1 MLIARSSVGA
11 LVTRRV
17 TRPGFFSPNGAG
29 AGAPRPSE
37 RRRLKGER
45 KMNDKSLR
53 HRETAGAIIIDNFG
67 RFLLQQRDNVVGIL
81 HPGQIGL
88 FGGHREGNETYLE
101 CVVREIHEEIGY
113 FVPAGRF
120 EHLGSLEGVD
130 IDVEG
135 GTFRGDLFIARDI
148 PVDALVITE
157 GSLLIVEPDEVIEIE
172 PRLTPTAR
180 FALKAYFDK
189 ARGA

>member
-1 MLIARSSVGA
+1 
-11 LVTRRV
+11 
-17 TRPGFFSPNGAG
+17 
-29 AGAPRPSE
+29 
-37 RRRLKGER
+37 
-45 KMNDKSLR
+45 MNDKSLR

-67 RFLLQQRDNVVGIL
+67 RFLLQQRDDIVGIL
-81 HPGQIGL
+81 NPGKIGL
-88 FGGHREGNETYLE
+88 FGGHREGDETYLE

-113 FVPAGRF
+113 FIPARRF
-120 EHLGSLEGVD
+120 EHLGSLDGVD
-130 IDVEG
+130 IDIEG

-157 GSLLIVEPDEVIEIE
+157 GSLLIVEPDEIMEIE

-189 ARGA
+189 IMPPRRRFMRPWKGDRAR

>member
-1 MLIARSSVGA
+1 
-11 LVTRRV
+11 
-17 TRPGFFSPNGAG
+17 
-29 AGAPRPSE
+29 
-37 RRRLKGER
+37 
-45 KMNDKSLR
+45 MNDKSLR

-67 RFLLQQRDNVVGIL
+67 RFLLQQRDDIVGIL
-81 HPGQIGL
+81 NSGKIGL
-88 FGGHREGNETYLE
+88 FGGHREGDETYLE

-113 FVPAGRF
+113 FIPARRF
-120 EHLGSLEGVD
+120 EHLGSLDGVD

-157 GSLLIVEPDEVIEIE
+157 GSLLIVEPDEIIEIE

-189 ARGA
+189 IMDGPAVRP